1 VEADHLVA
9 GTGYKV
15 DLDRLEFLDEPIRQQ
30 ISRVNS
36 TPRLSRFFESSVP
49 GLYFVGPSAANSF
62 GPLLRFAWG
71 AKFTSRHLTRHLT
84 R

>member
-1 VEADHLVA
+1 VA
-9 GTGYKV
+9 ATGYKV
-15 DLDRLEFLDEPIRQQ
+15 DLDRLEFLDEKIHQRLSHVQ
-30 ISRVNS
+30 N
-36 TPRLSRFFESSVP
+36 TPRLTRYFESSVP

-71 AKFTSRHLTRHLT
+71 AKFTSRHLSRHLT